1 MKAMYVSL
9 VAMTIALAACSGSE
23 KSQLGDDRSQ
33 LGDLPVVA
41 HSVEVDGQEMIV
53 WTMSPS
59 ISSRRIVAM
68 DIIL

>member
-1 MKAMYVSL
+1 MTVKQMSL
-9 VAMTIALAACSGSE
+9 VVVAIALGACSGNE
-23 KSQLGDDRSQ
+23 KSKLE
-33 LGDLPVVA
+33 DLPVVA